1 MRRALTFD
9 RVHLIRAAGKSDGHW
24 ASFWLMTVAAIRDA
38 RTGRTWA
45 SHPTPPDTKPRGPGR
60 PFKRLHVAG
69 ADLIARMPAPDQS
82 DNGEAKP

>member
-24 ASFWLMTVAAIRDA
+24 ASFWLMTVAA
-38 RTGRTWA
+38 
-45 SHPTPPDTKPRGPGR
+45 
-60 PFKRLHVAG
+60 G

-82 DNGEAKP
+82 DNGEEKP